1 MTNTDYQS
9 DTIKDV
15 TPEPLGAR
23 RIVVLI
29 SGSGSNLQAL
39 IDAQSHDRLGGGE
52 IVAVIS
58 NIADAYGLKRAH
70 EAGIEAVALPHRE
83 YDSREAYDGALI
95 KVIERHEPDLIVL
108 AGFMRILTPRF
119 VQRFLGR
126 MLNIHPSLLPAYQG
140 LNTHARA
147 LADRVASH
155 GCSVHFVTE
164 ELDGGPVVLQAELLV
179 TSDDTAETLQEK
191 VRARE
196 HLIYPIA
203 VQWFW
208 KVGCSSAPKV
218 PRWMAIYCRN
228 TACGSPTPTQRKSL
242 MKTLMKSSTKSL
254 RARLVSSP

>member
-1 MTNTDYQS
+1 MSGTQYS
-9 DTIKDV
+9 DTITDMA
-15 TPEPLGAR
+15 PEPVGAR
-23 RIVVLI
+23 RVVVLI

-39 IDAQSHDRLGGGE
+39 IDAQSHDRLGGE

-58 NIADAYGLKRAH
+58 NEPDAYGLKRAH
-70 EAGIEAVALPHRE
+70 EAGIEAVVLPHRE
-83 YDSREAYDGALI
+83 YDSRDAYDGALI

-147 LADRVASH
+147 LADKITSH

-164 ELDGGPVVLQAELLV
+164 ELDGGPVVLQAELAV
-179 TSDDTAETLQEK
+179 SADDTHDTLKEK
-191 VRARE
+191 VHARE

-203 VQWFW
+203 VQWFLE
-208 KVGCSSAPKV
+208 G
-218 PRWMAIYCRN
+218 RLQY
-228 TACGSPTPTQRKSL
+228 
-242 MKTLMKSSTKSL
+242 STEGAKMDGHL
-254 RARLVSSP
+254 LPAHGMRLSHEDAAEELDENADE

>member
-1 MTNTDYQS
+1 MS
-9 DTIKDV
+9 DTSYPSDTLNDL
-15 TPEPLGAR
+15 TPEPVETR
-23 RIVVLI
+23 RVVVLI

-39 IDAQSHDRLGGGE
+39 IDAQTHDELGGE

-58 NIADAYGLKRAH
+58 NEPDAYGLTRAR
-70 EAGIEAVALPHRE
+70 EAGIDAVVLPHRE

-140 LNTHARA
+140 LHTHARV
-147 LADRVASH
+147 LADGASVH

-164 ELDGGPVVLQAELLV
+164 ELDGGPVAIQAEV
-179 TSDDTAETLQEK
+179 AIAGDETEASLKEK
-191 VRARE
+191 VHARE

-203 VQWFW
+203 VKWFLE
-208 KVGCSSAPKV
+208 G
-218 PRWMAIYCRN
+218 RLRY
-228 TACGSPTPTQRKSL
+228 TAEGVTLDGTPLPPQG
-242 MKTLMKSSTKSL
+242 L
-254 RARLVSSP
+254 RMSHADAAEELDENPEL